1 VGRRR
6 SRRCGLHPQVD
17 QRARYPKDARG
28 RRPSRPGRE
37 ARHRGRHGDHGRLDA
52 DRLEGGASAI
62 RDAGVPFSTLYDRTD
77 FMGNA

>member
-1 VGRRR
+1 MLEGADRLGPGAKLVIVEDTVTTGG
-6 SRRCGLHPQVD
+6 STL
-17 QRARYPKDARG
+17 RAVQAVRDAG
-28 RRPSRPGRE
+28 FEVAGVL
-37 ARHRGRHGDHGRLDA
+37 AVV